1 MKEKIS
7 KVLLIIGLCMLPVFI
22 IAMVLLL
29 FFNNY
34 LPATWA
40 PIVLYQIMFA
50 YYCIMAVMFLL
61 AVIFRRMS
69 TKPVKVF
76 FTIGTSM
83 FLFMIFYLF
92 LALIAPTGV
101 SFINIS
107 LLATHIIYVSYL
119 IIMVVSY
126 LIVAILEIKDMV
138 RALRERG
145 K

>member
-34 LPATWA
+34 LPATWES
-40 PIVLYQIMFA
+40 IVLYRIMFV
-50 YYCIMAVMFLL
+50 YYCIMAVILLL

>member
-1 MKEKIS
+1 MREKIS
-7 KVLLIIGLCMLPVFI
+7 KVFLIIWLCMLPVFI

-34 LPATWA
+34 LPDILVT
-40 PIVLYQIMFA
+40 VTSLHIMLV
-50 YYCIMAVMFLL
+50 YYCIMAVIFLL

-83 FLFMIFYLF
+83 LLFMIFYLF
-92 LALIAPTGV
+92 LALIAPTGF
-101 SFINIS
+101 SLINIS
-107 LLATHIIYVSYL
+107 LLATYIIYVSYL

-126 LIVAILEIKDMV
+126 LIVAVLEVKDMV
-138 RALRERG
+138 RTLR

>member
-7 KVLLIIGLCMLPVFI
+7 KVALIIGLCMLPVFI

-50 YYCIMAVMFLL
+50 YYCIMAVIFLL

-76 FTIGTSM
+76 FTIGIFM

-92 LALIAPTGV
+92 LAVISPTAG
-101 SFINIS
+101 SPLPRQITN
-107 LLATHIIYVSYL
+107 IIYSAYIPIMLSFFALAIVFK
-119 IIMVVSY
+119 IIDKRQKS
-126 LIVAILEIKDMV
+126 EH
-138 RALRERG
+138 
-145 K
+145 

>member
-1 MKEKIS
+1 
-7 KVLLIIGLCMLPVFI
+7 MLPVFI

-50 YYCIMAVMFLL
+50 YYCIMAVIFLL

-76 FTIGTSM
+76 FTIALSTL
-83 FLFMIFYLF
+83 LFVFFDL
-92 LALIAPTGV
+92 
-101 SFINIS
+101 
-107 LLATHIIYVSYL
+107 LLAIINPTAGSPLPRQITNIIYSAYIPIMLSFFALAIVFK
-119 IIMVVSY
+119 IIDKRQKS
-126 LIVAILEIKDMV
+126 EH
-138 RALRERG
+138 
-145 K
+145 

>member
-1 MKEKIS
+1 MKKKIS

-50 YYCIMAVMFLL
+50 YYCIMAVIFLL

-76 FTIGTSM
+76 FTIALSTL
-83 FLFMIFYLF
+83 LFVFFDL
-92 LALIAPTGV
+92 
-101 SFINIS
+101 
-107 LLATHIIYVSYL
+107 LLAIINPTSGPFLPSQITNIIYSAYIPIMLSFFALAIVFK
-119 IIMVVSY
+119 IIDKRQKS
-126 LIVAILEIKDMV
+126 EH
-138 RALRERG
+138 
-145 K
+145 